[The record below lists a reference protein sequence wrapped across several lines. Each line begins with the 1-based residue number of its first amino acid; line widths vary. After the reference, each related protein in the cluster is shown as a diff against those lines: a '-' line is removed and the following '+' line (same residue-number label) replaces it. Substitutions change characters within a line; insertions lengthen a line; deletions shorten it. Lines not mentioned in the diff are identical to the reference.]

1 MTTFDPVDP
10 PVDDAAIG
18 ALARGLGLP
27 GIIDIHVHLLPERL
41 QARIWAYFDRAGPLL
56 GRPWPIRYR
65 WAVPDL
71 VNHLR
76 AMGVRRFSTMP
87 YAHKPGIAAGL
98 CQHSLDL
105 AEQFPEVLPTLT
117 FFPEPDAA
125 SYVADALAAG
135 ARVGKVHLQVGD
147 FDPREP
153 TLEPVW
159 GMLADARI
167 PVVIHAGSGPMP
179 GRYTGP
185 ALIAQTLARHRG
197 LVAVIAHL
205 GAPETSGFL
214 DLVESR
220 DDTYLDTTMSFTGFM
235 NQMHAVSDAELER
248 LAAVGDRV
256 LFGSDFPSI
265 PYAYADAVDSLVGL
279 GMSHDWLRAV
289 LWRNAARL
297 LGLTALDAPGR

>member
-1 MTTFDPVDP
+1 VTVFDPVEP
-10 PVDDAAIG
+10 PVDDAAVVEV
-18 ALARGLGLP
+18 ARRLGLP

-41 QARIWAYFDRAGPLL
+41 QARIWAYFDSAGPLL

-71 VNHLR
+71 VSHLQ
-76 AMGVRRFSTMP
+76 AMSVQRFSTMP
-87 YAHKPGIAAGL
+87 YAHKPGMAEGL
-98 CQHSLDL
+98 CRHSLDL
-105 AEQFPEVLPTLT
+105 AEEFPEVLPTLT

-153 TLEPVW
+153 VLDPVW
-159 GMLADARI
+159 GMLADAGI
-167 PVVIHAGSGPMP
+167 PVVIHAGSGPMA

-185 ALIAQTLARHRG
+185 ALISQVLARHPG

-214 DLVESR
+214 DLVDEH
-220 DDTYLDTTMSFTGFM
+220 DNVYLDTTMSFTRFM
-235 NQMHAVSDAELER
+235 NEMHAVTDDEIGR
-248 LAAVGDRV
+248 LAAVGDRI
-256 LFGSDFPSI
+256 LFGSDLPSI
-265 PYAYADAVDSLVGL
+265 PYAYAHAVDSLVGL
-279 GMSHDWLRAV
+279 GMSDDWLRAV
-289 LWRNAARL
+289 LWGNAARL
-297 LGLTALDAPGR
+297 LGLTALDDSAG